1 MSSLENSRR
10 PDFDRRRKNDR
21 TVDSICLHCCAT
33 IAVSSSEAVLEAK
46 EASHYCWQR
55 QQKLLRELSLR
66 AS

>member
-1 MSSLENSRR
+1 MSSLENSPR

-21 TVDSICLHCCAT
+21 MFDSICLHCCAT
-33 IAVSSSEAVLEAK
+33 IAVSSSEAVLKSK

-55 QQKLLRELSLR
+55 QQKLLRQLR